1 MNPLLLQF
9 LTEGREFLQGIG
21 EKLLQLEDNPADS
34 ACMDDL
40 FRLVHTLKGNSGL
53 FEVPEMT
60 RVLHAAED
68 LMDATRAGRV
78 AFSRALAD
86 QLLEAMDFVAVLLD
100 DLSAATGEQL
110 PSTSHHAAEAVR
122 LGELLRGLMAQAGEV
137 VSEQLPVAS
146 AAPSAPTAVA
156 DNVTDN
162 WQLTPDTFIHVP
174 EAQRMDCYRRLS
186 AGATLCW
193 LVYQPDE
200 DCFFKGEDPFFQVIQ
215 LPDILWQRVT
225 SREQWAALAELDAYR
240 CLLRFE
246 LIVSASPA
254 ALAEHFR
261 YVPDQIEIVPLTAAA
276 LLMPSGR
283 VHTEPLAAEFT
294 RTAQAL
300 LAAGNLTALT
310 QAARTLLEL
319 SAPDLWL
326 ASALRWLLLVV
337 EHTPQEIDLQRQ
349 VLAQIGELGA
359 QNPPKPP
366 FSKGGFAAVNA
377 EVLEAAQTVLAAQ
390 RDILSLTD
398 SAPWLT
404 GRLQAA
410 AASLAG
416 TCASLGCDAELTAL
430 NHALTAAISAKTP
443 APLLAW
449 LDNSPLPVEKGT
461 SSSPSFG
468 KEGQGG
474 ILSTAGGLLSQ
485 PPDLKSPQPPFSK
498 GGLDAV
504 SNPPSPS
511 FPKGGLDAPLSKAGL
526 SEEPAFNR
534 RAEDHQVSPRT
545 LKVDQVK
552 IDRLMNLIG
561 EMVVAK
567 NALPYL
573 AGRAEEVF
581 GVRELSREIKSQYS
595 VINRIAEEMQDAIMQ
610 VRLLPVSFIFQRF
623 PRLVRDLAHKL
634 GKEVRLVMEGDTTE
648 ADKNIIEALSDPLIH
663 IVRNSLDHGLETPA
677 VRQAAG
683 KPSEGRLTIQ
693 ARQESDRV
701 VITISDDGRGIDPV
715 VIRHKAYEKGIV
727 DEVELER
734 LTDQEAINLVFAAG
748 FSTAETITD
757 LSGRGVGMDVVRDAI
772 AKVNGTIE
780 LRSTV
785 GKGTQLRLSLP
796 LSMAVTN
803 VMMIESAGQRFG
815 VPMDAVAETVRVPR
829 RAVRTIK
836 RRLTT
841 VLRDRLVPLVALNEL
856 LALEVPQRTNGD
868 DEFAVLVVRIDGDYL
883 GIIVDECRETV
894 DIILKPLAGFL
905 GSLNGYAGSALLGDG
920 SVLLVLN
927 PRELL

>member
-21 EKLLQLEDNPADS
+21 EKLLQLEDNPADG

-78 AFSRALAD
+78 TFSRALAD
-86 QLLEAMDFVAVLLD
+86 QLLEAMDFVAILFD
-100 DLSAATGEQL
+100 DLSAATGDQL
-110 PSTSHHAAEAVR
+110 PSTSQHAAEAVR
-122 LGELLRGLMAQAGEV
+122 LGELLRGLMAQTGAV
-137 VSEQLPVAS
+137 VSEQLPVS
-146 AAPSAPTAVA
+146 AALTAA
-156 DNVTDN
+156 DNTTDN
-162 WQLTPDTFIHVP
+162 WQLTTDHFTHVP

-186 AGATLCW
+186 AGEMLCW
-193 LVYQPDE
+193 LAYQPDE

-215 LPDILWQRVT
+215 LPDVVWQRVT
-225 SREQWAALAELDAYR
+225 AREDWAALAELDAYR

-276 LLMPSGR
+276 LLVPSGR
-283 VHTEPLAAEFT
+283 VHSEPLAIEFT

-310 QAARTLLEL
+310 QAARTFLEL

-337 EHTPQEIDLQRQ
+337 EHTPQNIDLQRQ
-349 VLAQIGELGA
+349 VLAQIGEFAAPNALLSPQI
-359 QNPPKPP
+359 QNPPNPP
-366 FSKGGFAAVNA
+366 FSKGGFAAAVSTEA
-377 EVLEAAQTVLAAQ
+377 QWSAQVVLEAQ
-390 RDILSLTD
+390 REVLSLTD
-398 SAPWLT
+398 TAPWLT
-404 GRLQAA
+404 GRLQAV
-410 AASLAG
+410 AASLTAA
-416 TCASLGCDAELTAL
+416 CASLGRDAELTAL
-430 NHALTAAISAKTP
+430 NQALTAAIAAKTP

-449 LDNSPLPVEKGT
+449 LDQQAAALTEPSPPQVASALPVEK
-461 SSSPSFG
+461 
-468 KEGQGG
+468 EG
-474 ILSTAGGLLSQ
+474 ILPTASGLLHQ

-498 GGLDAV
+498 GGLDA
-504 SNPPSPS
+504 P
-511 FPKGGLDAPLSKAGL
+511 FSKTGSA
-526 SEEPAFNR
+526 EEPAFNR
-534 RAEDHQVSPRT
+534 RAEDHQISPRT

-610 VRLLPVSFIFQRF
+610 VRLLPVSFVFQRF

-634 GKEVRLVMEGDTTE
+634 GKEVRLVMEGETTE
-648 ADKNIIEALSDPLIH
+648 ADKNIIEALGDPLIH

-715 VIRHKAYEKGIV
+715 VIRHKAYEKGLV
-727 DEVELER
+727 DEAELER

-757 LSGRGVGMDVVRDAI
+757 VSGRGVGMDVVRDAI

-785 GKGTQLRLSLP
+785 GVGTQLRLSLP

-829 RAVRTIK
+829 RTVRTIK

-841 VLRDRLVPLVALNEL
+841 VLRERLVPLVALNEL

-868 DEFAVLVVRIDGDYL
+868 DEFAVLVVRIDGEYL